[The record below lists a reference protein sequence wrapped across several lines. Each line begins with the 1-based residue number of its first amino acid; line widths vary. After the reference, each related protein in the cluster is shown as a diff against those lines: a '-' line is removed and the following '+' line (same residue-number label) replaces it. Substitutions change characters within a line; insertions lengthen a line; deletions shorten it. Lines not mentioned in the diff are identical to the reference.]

1 MPTWIR
7 SVCGALFC
15 LAMMPASAASVLIFG
30 DSISASYGMDIE
42 QGWVSLLDKRLE
54 RRDPGLHQVI
64 NASVSGET
72 TTGGLRRLPAL
83 LKQHKPDV
91 VVLELGG
98 NDGLRGQPPALM
110 ERNLAAMISL
120 SRKAGARVVV
130 LGMQIPPNYGKA
142 YTEAFAAVF
151 PRVAKAEGV
160 AVLPFFLAG
169 VGGVPALMQKDGIH
183 PNAKA
188 QPKLLELA
196 WPLIREASQKQAS
209 RKNPAL

>member
-1 MPTWIR
+1 V
-7 SVCGALFC
+7 SGALLC

-30 DSISASYGMDIE
+30 DSISASYGMNME
-42 QGWVSLLDKRLE
+42 QGWVSLLEQRLE
-54 RRDPGLHQVI
+54 RRDPGLHEVI

-91 VVLELGG
+91 VVLELGA

-110 ERNLAAMISL
+110 ERNLAAMIRL
-120 SRKAGARVVV
+120 SRQSGARVVL
-130 LGMQIPPNYGKA
+130 LGMRILPNYGKA

-151 PRVAKAEGV
+151 PKVANAQGV
-160 AVLPFFLAG
+160 AVLPFFLDG
-169 VGGVPALMQKDGIH
+169 VGGVPALIQKDGIH

-196 WPLIREASQKQAS
+196 WPLILDAVKRVPAKPVV
-209 RKNPAL
+209 RK

>member
-7 SVCGALFC
+7 SLWSVALC
-15 LAMMPASAASVLIFG
+15 LAIMPASAASVLIYG

-42 QGWVSLLDKRLE
+42 QGWVSLLDKRLAK
-54 RRDPGLHQVI
+54 RTPGKHQVI

-83 LKQHKPDV
+83 LKQHAPDV

-98 NDGLRGQPPALM
+98 NDGLRGQSPVLM
-110 ERNLAAMISL
+110 ERNLASMIRL
-120 SRKAGARVVV
+120 SRQSGARVVV

-142 YTEAFAAVF
+142 YTKAFTAVF
-151 PRVAKAEGV
+151 PRVAKAEGA

-169 VGGVPALMQKDGIH
+169 VGGVPTLIQKDGIH

-188 QPKLLELA
+188 QTQLLELA
-196 WPLIREASQKQAS
+196 WPLILKAI
-209 RKNPAL
+209 N